1 MDLSLVLSFLR
12 AGGTAAGEPPQFTAD
27 WGNINTIDDFQ
38 PTIFWA
44 GPSGAV
50 RNIGSA
56 TAITFSDVG
65 TITVTL
71 SIAGTGG
78 VTSMRYDKNGVTS
91 TYSTPFTMTNGDVLK
106 IGLVGPATSPISG
119 SGEITITNTTEGGY
133 AIDKIPYAVNIE

>member
-1 MDLSLVLSFLR
+1 MIGLQLSINLGNLP
-12 AGGTAAGEPPQFTAD
+12 AGAEPLNPQFIAD
-27 WGNINTIDDFQ
+27 WGNLNTIDDLQ

-44 GPSGAV
+44 STSGAV

-56 TAITFSDVG
+56 TAITFSEVG

-71 SIAGTGG
+71 SITGTGG

-106 IGLVGPATSPISG
+106 IGLLGPGAFPNSG
-119 SGEITITNTTEGGY
+119 SGEITITNTTEGY